1 MLPLSV
7 LALVLVLCVSRQSDG
22 QEKSRRSRRWHRS
35 IQICI
40 FRKSVSSG
48 NISDPWEKKIP
59 SFRVQ
64 HKPCFWMCRCCVHK
78 TFRGLLFLYGTHF
91 SLEVFEELQPCRRP
105 ALNLWHLR
113 GKNCHLVAD
122 PLLCF
127 ICKNM
132 TLVFHSV
139 WED

>member
-1 MLPLSV
+1 MCIKAERWAREIKTVPPLAQIHPN
-7 LALVLVLCVSRQSDG
+7 LYLQ
-22 QEKSRRSRRWHRS
+22 K
-35 IQICI
+35 ICI
-40 FRKSVSSG
+40 FGKYFRPMG
-48 NISDPWEKKIP
+48 KKIL